1 MLIYRYT
8 ILMMNITMKNYSNNS
23 KLNRDEKVNCE
34 NSDYSFSQLTMPQIA
49 LRETLRYSA
58 VKFSAFIALVV
69 LSVSVSAQQI
79 LTLSDALKMALENNY
94 AIQVAKNDAA
104 ISTNNNRLGAAGM
117 LPTVTGTVNQD
128 NQVIDTKQKF
138 LNGTENNRDGAKS
151 NNLNANIEL
160 GWTIFD
166 GFKMFAAKNRL
177 EELQKVGELKMR
189 SNIEQTFMRVTK
201 AYYDVLL
208 AKQQLASNQDAFKN
222 SEKRLE
228 LATEKYKAGKSAKT
242 EMLKAQVDLN
252 TDKAALMRQE
262 NNYKNAQTNLNQL
275 LGRDLNVSFT
285 VEEKLPEPKTYKL
298 DELLNKVNGQNTNL
312 MIAKK
317 NQQVSL
323 LSVREIKA
331 ERMPS
336 IQLRSGYNYIRQE
349 SEAGFLQSSQNN
361 GFHYG
366 ASLSINL
373 FNGFDVNKRLQ
384 NARLSLKSNELVYKD
399 SLTRLQNQVQQ
410 AFNNY
415 VLSTQLIA
423 FEKENEKVA
432 QENFDIAN
440 EQYKVGVI
448 TSIELRDAQLNLLNS
463 QIRLLNAQYEA
474 QINETELLRL
484 TGELVK
490 L

>member
-1 MLIYRYT
+1 MKTMMSEKHIDKT
-8 ILMMNITMKNYSNNS
+8 EDIILN
-23 KLNRDEKVNCE
+23 
-34 NSDYSFSQLTMPQIA
+34 NSDYSFSQLTMPQITQ
-49 LRETLRYSA
+49 RETLLYSA
-58 VKFSAFIALVV
+58 VKISAVLGLII
-69 LSVSVSAQQI
+69 LSVSVSAQQV
-79 LTLSDALKMALENNY
+79 LTLSDALKIALENNY
-94 AIQVAKNDAA
+94 AILLTKNDAA
-104 ISTNNNRLGAAGM
+104 ISANNNRLGAAGM
-117 LPTVTGTVNQD
+117 LPTIAGTVNQD
-128 NQVIDTKQKF
+128 NQVIDTRQKF

-166 GFKMFAAKNRL
+166 GFRMFATKNRL

-208 AKQQLASNQDAFKN
+208 AKQQLASNRDAFKN
-222 SEKRLE
+222 SGKRLE

-275 LGRDLNVSFT
+275 LGRDLNLNFSVD
-285 VEEKLPEPKTYKL
+285 EKLPEPKTYKL
-298 DELLNKVNGQNTNL
+298 DELLTKLNGQNTNL

-323 LSVREIKA
+323 LSVREIEA

-336 IQLRSGYNYIRQE
+336 INIRSGYNYVRQE

-366 ASLSINL
+366 AGLSINL

-463 QIRLLNAQYEA
+463 QIRLLNAQYES
-474 QINETELLRL
+474 QINEAELLRL
-484 TGELVK
+484 TGQLVK

>member
-1 MLIYRYT
+1 MNLISKYKH
-8 ILMMNITMKNYSNNS
+8 IKHLSFLLALIVSISNI
-23 KLNRDEKVNCE
+23 
-34 NSDYSFSQLTMPQIA
+34 
-49 LRETLRYSA
+49 
-58 VKFSAFIALVV
+58 
-69 LSVSVSAQQI
+69 SAQQV
-79 LTLSDALKMALENNY
+79 LTLSDALKIALENNY

-104 ISTNNNRLGAAGM
+104 LSTNNNIPGAAGM
-117 LPTVTGTVNQD
+117 LPFVTGTINQD
-128 NQVIDTKQKF
+128 NQVIDTRQKF
-138 LNGTENNRDGAKS
+138 LSGTENNRDAAKS

-166 GFKMFAAKNRL
+166 GLKMFAIKNRL
-177 EELQKVGELKMR
+177 EELQQIGELKMR

-222 SEKRLE
+222 SENRLVI
-228 LATEKYKAGKSAKT
+228 ATEKYKAGKSAKT

-252 TDKAALMRQE
+252 TDRAALMRQE
-262 NNYKNAQTNLNQL
+262 NNFKNYQSNLNQL
-275 LGRDLNVSFT
+275 LGRDLNVNFT
-285 VEEKLPEPKTYKL
+285 IAEKIPEPKTYKL
-298 DELLNKVNGQNTNL
+298 DDLLNKITGQNTNL

-323 LSVREIKA
+323 LSVKEMEA
-331 ERMPS
+331 ERIPS
-336 IQLRSGYNYIRQE
+336 IQLKSGYNYNRQK
-349 SEAGFLQSSQNN
+349 SEAGFLQSAQNN

-366 ASLSINL
+366 AGLSINL

-384 NARLSLKSNELVYKD
+384 NARLNLKSNELVYKD
-399 SLTRLQNQVQQ
+399 SLTRLQNQVQH
-410 AFNNY
+410 AYNNY
-415 VLSTQLIA
+415 LLSIQFIA

-440 EQYKVGVI
+440 EQYKVGAI
-448 TSIELRDAQLNLLNS
+448 TSMELRDAQLNLLNS

-474 QINETELLRL
+474 QMNETELLKL